1 MADLEPNYLTL
12 AEHYEQ
18 CLAKHGAT
26 PQGVDWPN
34 ASDLTKRFHVML
46 DVLANKPFTSTTTL
60 LDLGCG
66 YGALLDHI
74 HTYNQ
79 QSNILYTGIDIS
91 ANMIRA
97 AQQRLPGQCFL
108 QRDILIDPLPPG
120 SFDYIIMNGLLTEKR
135 NLPWHEMVKF
145 AQRIIKAAF
154 DTCRE
159 GIAFNV
165 MSYHVDWSHPALF
178 HWSLDEAA
186 AFLFKHC
193 SRHVVFRNDYGL
205 YEYTVYVYKTSR
217 YTSQLST
224 SPVPSS

>member
-1 MADLEPNYLTL
+1 MADLEPTYLTL

-18 CLAKHGAT
+18 CLAKHGTT

-34 ASDLTKRFHVML
+34 AADLTKRFHVML
-46 DVLANKPFTSTTTL
+46 DVLAHKPLTPKTSL

-74 HTYNQ
+74 HTFHP
-79 QSNILYTGIDIS
+79 QSNILYTGLDIS
-91 ANMIRA
+91 GNMIQA
-97 AQQRLPGQCFL
+97 ALHRLPGQRFL
-108 QRDILIDPLPPG
+108 QRDILIDPLPPR

-135 NLPWHEMVKF
+135 DLPWHEMVKF

-154 DTCRE
+154 ASCRE

-165 MSYHVDWSHPALF
+165 MSYHVDWSHPSLF
-178 HWSLDEAA
+178 HWSLDEVA

-205 YEYTVYVYKTSR
+205 YEYTAYVYKKPGSGS
-217 YTSQLST
+217 YLST
-224 SPVPSS
+224 SCPPTS